1 MQFLEIP
8 STRLASQHIT
18 SAKFHTAK
26 GLVGWMGAMQA
37 QDEGMAKWAVGV
49 RLPGSTLADI
59 QQALDA
65 GEIFRTHV
73 LRPTWHLVSAGD
85 IHWMLA
91 LSAPRLK
98 TVLKSRHAG
107 LGLTDAVVAKS
118 CHLIES
124 ALRDG
129 RHLKRAELV
138 AVLDQAGI
146 ATNEN
151 RASHLFFCAEIEG
164 IVCSGPE
171 RDGKPTYALL
181 PERAPEKR
189 SLSKEEALAYLANIY
204 FTSRC
209 PATLQDFRWWS
220 GQTTQDARQA
230 LDLVKS
236 NFVSETIGNK
246 TYWLDPSAEHPPV
259 SALDTLHLLPAYDE
273 FMISYQ
279 DREAS
284 LQQADSPRMISSN
297 GIFRPVIVLDGQV
310 IGIWR
315 RKTEKKTVLV
325 EVELFKPADQT
336 IIHRIQE
343 EAVRHAHFLGLE
355 TGSVSGV

>member
-1 MQFLEIP
+1 MKFSEIIL
-8 STRLASQHIT
+8 TRLASQQIT
-18 SAKFHTAK
+18 RTKFHTVQE
-26 GLVGWMGAMQA
+26 LVGWMGAMQA

-49 RLPGSTLADI
+49 RLPGATLADI
-59 QQALDA
+59 QQALNA
-65 GEIFRTHV
+65 GEVFRTHV

-98 TVLKSRHAG
+98 TVMKSRHAG
-107 LGLTDAVVAKS
+107 LGLTDSVVTKS
-118 CHLIES
+118 CRLIES
-124 ALRDG
+124 VLRDG

-151 RASHLFFCAEIEG
+151 RASHLFFCAELEG

-171 RDGKPTYALL
+171 SDGKPTYALL
-181 PERAPEKR
+181 SERAPEKH
-189 SLSKEEALAYLANIY
+189 SLSKEEALARLAKIY
-204 FTSRC
+204 FTSRS

-220 GQTTQDARQA
+220 GLTTQDARQA

-236 NFVSETIGNK
+236 NFVSETIGDK
-246 TYWLDPSAEHPPV
+246 TYWLDPSAEHP
-259 SALDTLHLLPAYDE
+259 SIGALESLHLLPAYDE
-273 FMISYQ
+273 FIISYQ

-284 LQQADSPRMISSN
+284 LQQADNPRMISSN
-297 GIFRPVIVLDGQV
+297 GIFRPVIVLDGQA

-315 RKTEKKTVLV
+315 RVIEKKMVLV
-325 EVELFKPADQT
+325 EVELFKPADKMV
-336 IIHRIQE
+336 IHRIQE
-343 EAVRHAHFLGLE
+343 EASRYAHFLGLE
-355 TGSVSGV
+355 TASVSEK